1 MSLDLG
7 HREAVAEAGAEGGVT
22 LRAVR
27 QGEAVVHQVIPLGEA
42 GLHHP
47 VVVGHLQ
54 EGADGHPGEEVG
66 PRVEAVAPQGRLG
79 DQVGRREARPAAH
92 TGLEEDK

>member
-1 MSLDLG
+1 MAG
-7 HREAVAEAGAEGGVT
+7 EGAEVGEALQV
-22 LRAVR
+22 AH
-27 QGEAVVHQVIPLGEA
+27 QGEAVVHQATPLGVDGPRQKAEA
-42 GLHHP
+42 
-47 VVVGHLQ
+47 GHLQ
-54 EGADGHPGEEVG
+54 EGADAHPGEEVG

>member
-1 MSLDLG
+1 MAG
-7 HREAVAEAGAEGGVT
+7 EGAEEGEA
-22 LRAVR
+22 LRVAH
-27 QGEAVVHQVIPLGEA
+27 QGEAVVHQVTPLEEDVLRHQA
-42 GLHHP
+42 
-47 VVVGHLQ
+47 VAGHLQ

-92 TGLEEDK
+92 TGLEEDR